1 MVGFTHINVLFL
13 NFLYILMEYN
23 SSRNQIE
30 MREYGRYIQKL
41 VDFAMTKTDR
51 KERLRVCENIIDIMG
66 M

>member
-1 MVGFTHINVLFL
+1 
-13 NFLYILMEYN
+13 MEYN

-66 M
+66 TLNPTLKINQILDS